1 MPRRLADNIC
11 ATEKE
16 FISMVDPVAKKN
28 QHSYVIFSDSILK
41 LSRIV
46 QFRRST
52 IVGANT
58 YCQESILTM
67 FSLRFSGCIGSW
79 IWQLKFG
86 NLCLKKM
93 KVSQSR
99 CRWSR
104 HHKKCQPFG
113 LQLSGLLGQIFDVV
127 FRKWKSEV
135 YRYSF
140 QRLCIYLKRNLPLFY
155 YDVIRLQIVE

>member
-1 MPRRLADNIC
+1 MRRKRNSYPWLIPLQKKSAFIC
-11 ATEKE
+11 YLLWLY
-16 FISMVDPVAKKN
+16 I
-28 QHSYVIFSDSILK
+28 K

-67 FSLRFSGCIGSW
+67 FSLRFSGCIESW

-86 NLCLKKM
+86 NLSLKKM

-104 HHKKCQPFG
+104 HHKKCQPSG

-155 YDVIRLQIVE
+155 YDVIRLKIVK